1 MIHSRA
7 SQLTSWSQCM
17 GGDPAYI
24 HAKVKCIMMFVKD
37 ITDSFIAFL
46 VQSAC
51 HSSLVIL
58 ITCLI
63 AVREILESNGKFR
76 L

>member
-1 MIHSRA
+1 
-7 SQLTSWSQCM
+7 M

-24 HAKVKCIMMFVKD
+24 HAKVKCIMMFAKD

-51 HSSLVIL
+51 HSGLV

-63 AVREILESNGKFR
+63 AMREILVLESNGKFR